1 MRGTNNEGLGYL
13 NKINLNEKSV
23 IFKSNSWL
31 DLTFSNK
38 NGFSNKPESATLE
51 GKKLKPPKTLFDSVS
66 PDKK

>member
-51 GKKLKPPKTLFDSVS
+51 GKKL
-66 PDKK
+66 